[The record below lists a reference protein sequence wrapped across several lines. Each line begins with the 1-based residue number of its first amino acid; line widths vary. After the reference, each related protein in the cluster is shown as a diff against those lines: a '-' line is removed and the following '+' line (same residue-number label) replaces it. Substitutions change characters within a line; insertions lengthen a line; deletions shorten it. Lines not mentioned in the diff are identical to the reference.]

1 MAGDRQQPADP
12 RFAVWIGGTVALF
25 LAAVAVGFVLLP
37 LAQPG
42 SAALDLWGVI
52 CRAVGVPNRGEGFK
66 DSVPGQPSSTV
77 AWTESTRHMLA
88 DGSAGTGAALAT
100 TCVDC
105 HGETG
110 ASSDAAFPDLAGH
123 SVAAIYKQLQDFTT
137 GDRNAA
143 VMGPYLESLS
153 QQDMVDL
160 ATHFAE
166 LPGRP
171 PNGGAA
177 AASAYPAAHRLA
189 EFGDPVRG
197 IAGCGACHTP
207 GHMEG
212 APPLEGQQRAYF
224 EQQMQ
229 AFKAGTRHNDIG
241 AKMRIVAQQLTQT
254 EIAEL
259 AVYFSDFDIGEGQ

>member
-1 MAGDRQQPADP
+1 MTGGDRQPPADP
-12 RFAVWIGGTVALF
+12 RFAVWIGATVALF
-25 LAAVAVGFVLLP
+25 VAAVAVGFVLLP
-37 LAQPG
+37 SAQAG
-42 SAALDLWGVI
+42 SGALDLWGVI
-52 CRAVGVPNRGEGFK
+52 CRAVGVPNRGEGLQ

-77 AWTESTRHMLA
+77 AWTESTRAMLA
-88 DGSAGTGAALAT
+88 DGSAATGAALAT

-105 HGETG
+105 HGAIGVT
-110 ASSDAAFPDLAGH
+110 SDAAFPDLAGH
-123 SVAAIYKQLQDFTT
+123 SVAAIYKQLQDFKT

-143 VMGPYLESLS
+143 VMGPSLGSLS

-160 ATHFAE
+160 ATHFAS
-166 LPGRP
+166 LPVRP
-171 PNGGAA
+171 PGGGAA

-207 GHMEG
+207 GRMES

-229 AFKAGTRHNDIG
+229 AFKAGTRRNDIG
-241 AKMRIVAQQLTQT
+241 ATMRSVARQLSQG

-259 AVYFSDFDIGEGQ
+259 AAYFSDFTVDR